1 LGQQPAAGV
10 LQRGRS
16 AVFSGM
22 AVIAH
27 GVGQAARI
35 FWPVRERAIA

>member
-1 LGQQPAAGV
+1 V
-10 LQRGRS
+10 LFPSKKIRIRL
-16 AVFSGM
+16 F
-22 AVIAH
+22 VIAH